1 MKIKLKRGLSSNI
14 TAITLD
20 TGEPAFC
27 TDTGKLYIGDGTSNV
42 LVNPDVDTVEAA
54 NKLAIARTIKLSGD
68 VTGSTNFD
76 GSANVTITATVA
88 DDSHNHIISNIDGL
102 QSALDGKVDDS
113 QVLTNVPANAKF
125 TDTVTTINGKTGAI
139 TKEDITALGI
149 PAQDTVYTHPATH
162 SADMIVDGTTNK
174 AYTAT
179 EKNKLAGIETG
190 ANKTTIANNLTETIP
205 GKALDATQG
214 KALNDAVV
222 HNTGNEV
229 VDGAKSFIQTT
240 DFQNGIT
247 FGYPTNKIKAVD
259 HSSIGAYGIQISTND
274 ANREGGLFI
283 GAGGNDNGGP
293 ESKKLLRVWNRESW
307 KQVWHEDNDGHTSG
321 LDADTLDGRH
331 DSDMVHKAGAET
343 ITGVKTFSASPVVPT
358 PTADTHPATKK
369 YVDDLSASDVGA
381 VATTDIAD
389 NLTTNDATKV
399 LSAKQGKVLAEQ
411 ISTKL
416 NANLK
421 GVVNGV
427 AELDEAG
434 KVPASQLPSY
444 VDDVLEYNNQAGFP
458 TTGETG
464 KIYVAKNTNKT
475 YRWSGSGY
483 VEISASLALGTT
495 SSTAFRGDYGQIAY
509 THSQSAH
516 APSNAQ
522 KNSDITKAEIEAKL
536 TGTITTHSH
545 TVTKGDVGLG
555 NVTNE
560 SKATMFTSPTFTGT
574 PKTPT
579 AAKGT
584 NTTQIAST
592 AYVMTALGDYIK
604 KTDTIDGGTF

>member
-42 LVNPDVDTVEAA
+42 LVNP
-54 NKLAIARTIKLSGD
+54 
-68 VTGSTNFD
+68 
-76 GSANVTITATVA
+76 
-88 DDSHNHIISNIDGL
+88 
-102 QSALDGKVDDS
+102 
-113 QVLTNVPANAKF
+113 
-125 TDTVTTINGKTGAI
+125 
-139 TKEDITALGI
+139 
-149 PAQDTVYTHPATH
+149 VYTHPATH

-222 HNTGNEV
+222 HNTGDETITGTKLFTQSPMFSTGFNFGSQDDYIEPRQNGSLEIAKSKVIREV
-229 VDGAKSFIQTT
+229 VLTLTPAFEEEEHDMLKVRS
-240 DFQNGIT
+240 
-247 FGYPTNKIKAVD
+247 K
-259 HSSIGAYGIQISTND
+259 YGSNH
-274 ANREGGLFI
+274 
-283 GAGGNDNGGP
+283 
-293 ESKKLLRVWNRESW
+293 K
-307 KQVWHEDNDGHTSG
+307 VWHEGNDGHTSG
-321 LDADTLDGRH
+321 LDADTLDGKH
-331 DSDMVHKAGAET
+331 NSDMVHIAGTET
-343 ITGVKTFSASPVVPT
+343 ITGTKTFSTAPFVPT

-444 VDDVLEYNNQAGFP
+444 VDDVLEYDNQAGFP

-579 AAKGT
+579 PAKGT